1 MREYLTNYW
10 HSITIIGINICA
22 VLKFGSHIKF
32 NTHKNLILLNL
43 DIVIRHKFVYRYIL
57 SSHIG
62 CKV

>member
-10 HSITIIGINICA
+10 HSITIISINICS
-22 VLKFGSHIKF
+22 VLKSGSHIKL

-43 DIVIRHKFVYRYIL
+43 DIVIRYKFVYRYIL

-62 CKV
+62 YKV